1 MRSRA
6 RRALRQWCIEIRS
19 RISAFL
25 NKGDAEHI
33 RAEQQRE
40 TTNGKG
46 EIDLIHG
53 DLSETAPFRYSV
65 PNLLSQNYD

>member
-1 MRSRA
+1 MRVGNG
-6 RRALRQWCIEIRS
+6 ALRLGCESQP
-19 RISAFL
+19 FL

-65 PNLLSQNYD
+65 PNLLSQNDD